1 MLKDFA
7 RLAAGVAAVPAS
19 AAATAAHRWATGPRA
34 ILELQI
40 RTWDEVGVRYQVL
53 KRLRRLAYDPTVAG
67 VFLRIDAAP
76 GSWAAC
82 QDLRAVLERIRAA
95 GKAVYAFLE
104 TPGNA
109 AIWVAAGVD
118 RVFLVPTAE
127 VGLVGVGVEL
137 TFLGEALKRLG
148 IEPDFEA
155 AGAYKSFGEPYT
167 RTHASPENQEAV
179 RVLVEDMQEQL
190 VEGIASGRGLSAEEV
205 HDLLARAPIP
215 AADAVEAGLV
225 DQAAYEDEA
234 REWIEEH
241 HGSKTHFVKFGAWAR
256 RDLVLEWVEH
266 WGDDDKQIAILHLQ
280 GPIVVDDKTPAH
292 TIRARQVV
300 PLLRHLRDNE
310 DIEAVVLH
318 INSPGG
324 SALASDII
332 WREVDLLRREK
343 PVVASFEDVAASG
356 GYYLAAP
363 AVEII
368 ARPGTLT
375 GSIGVFGGKLVMG
388 RAMRQLGVHTQ
399 GISSSP
405 NANLFSASRPFTDDQ
420 RTRFRSS
427 LQRFY
432 DGFIDRVASGRRQP
446 ADVIEP
452 HCRGRVWTGRLAL
465 RHGLVDRS
473 GDLFEAVERAR
484 VLAGLHVGGYR
495 EVNVAPSPR
504 QNLMA
509 RVLSFL
515 LREIRPRLG
524 DGAVERVAALMRVTL
539 GSTLT
544 PMLDV
549 VLAHPGEALAMLPFD
564 LRPR

>member
-7 RLAAGVAAVPAS
+7 RLAAGAAAVPAS
-19 AAATAAHRWATGPRA
+19 SVATAVHRWATRPGT
-34 ILELQI
+34 ILELQV

-53 KRLRRLAYDPTVAG
+53 KRLRRIAYDPTVAG
-67 VFLRIDAAP
+67 VFLRLDGVP

-95 GKAVYAFLE
+95 GRSVYVFLE
-104 TPGNA
+104 SPGNA
-109 AIWVAAGVD
+109 AIWVAAAAD

-137 TFLGEALKRLG
+137 TFLGQALERLG

-167 RTHASPENQEAV
+167 RTHASPENHEAI

-190 VEGIASGRGLSAEEV
+190 VEGIASGRSLGVDQVRE
-205 HDLLARAPIP
+205 LLERAPIP
-215 AADAVEAGLV
+215 AADAVEVGLV

-234 REWIEEH
+234 KDWIEQH
-241 HGSKTHFVKFGAWAR
+241 HGSKTHFLKFMTWAR
-256 RDLVLEWVEH
+256 RDLVLEWIEH

-280 GPIVVDDKTPAH
+280 GPIVIDDRTPAH

-300 PLLRHLRDNE
+300 PLLRHLRDN
-310 DIEAVVLH
+310 DDVEAVVLH

-399 GISSSP
+399 VVSSSP
-405 NANLFSASRPFTDDQ
+405 NANLFSASRPFTEDQ

-432 DGFIDRVASGRRQP
+432 DGFVERVASGRHQ
-446 ADVIEP
+446 ATEDIEP
-452 HCRGRVWTGRLAL
+452 HCRGRVWTGRLAR
-465 RHGLVDRS
+465 RHGLVDRH

-484 VLAGLHVGGYR
+484 VLAGLHVGGFR
-495 EVNVAPSPR
+495 EVSVAPSPR

-515 LREIRPRLG
+515 MREIRPRLG
-524 DGAVERVAALMRVTL
+524 DGTLDRVTALVRATL
-539 GSTLT
+539 GATVG
-544 PMLDV
+544 PMLEV

-564 LRPR
+564 LRLR

>member
-310 DIEAVVLH
+310 DVEAVVLH

-484 VLAGLHVGGYR
+484 VLAGL
-495 EVNVAPSPR
+495 
-504 QNLMA
+504 
-509 RVLSFL
+509 
-515 LREIRPRLG
+515 
-524 DGAVERVAALMRVTL
+524 
-539 GSTLT
+539 
-544 PMLDV
+544 
-549 VLAHPGEALAMLPFD
+549 
-564 LRPR
+564 